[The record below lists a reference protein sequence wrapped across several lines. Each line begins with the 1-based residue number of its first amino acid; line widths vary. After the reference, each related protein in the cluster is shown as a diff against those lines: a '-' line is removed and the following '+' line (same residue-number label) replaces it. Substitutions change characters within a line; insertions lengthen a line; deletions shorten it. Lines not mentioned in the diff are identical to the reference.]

1 VSSLGDAGTG
11 LRDLLRRGL
20 QGIAS
25 FSVFLPKSVLLVV
38 AIVTGLAAWQAATLR
53 ISTDVET
60 LLPRNVESARRIKTL
75 LKSFG
80 GSEPVVLAI
89 SGNGGEDLEE
99 RIDLALAIRERLTD
113 HPDLHTVTGL
123 FGEDPWA
130 LLEGPQANALLLYLT
145 PAEIDA
151 VSRRL
156 TPEAIDRRI
165 AENRE
170 ALRSPLGALTA
181 RLYAEDPLGFAGLAL
196 KQIGALKGGLR
207 IASREGILVTE
218 DDAYALLLL
227 RPKVNTNDIE
237 TARRVLG
244 AVETASREALEQAE
258 LPGTVGIGP
267 PPEGTPPGQIH
278 VGLAGAPAILVG
290 FRSSLAGDLQLVSLV
305 SYFAQLVLFGL
316 AFRRV
321 GGLLIAGTSLLVGA
335 IWALGFAGL
344 AIGEINIFTV
354 GSIGILCGLT
364 VDFTVHLYNRYL
376 EEVHAGKDMA
386 RAFSISHGET
396 GIGILASVGVMVWA
410 FFAAGLSEFRGLRDL
425 GLICGAGLALSL
437 VASLFMVP
445 ALTAVW
451 ARLYPRPDMPRGLAG
466 FGLEPVL
473 TTVVR
478 HPWLTIALGTALTLA
493 LVYPAAAVH
502 LDEDFSR
509 FRPQSNPAIRLQNE
523 IAART
528 GTSLQAV
535 LALVPGASDEEI
547 LEHSARVEAV
557 LAPLAVGERAE
568 LAAVL
573 GPARVVPPPSVQQ
586 ASLDRL
592 AALRASGAIDPDAV
606 VRELLAAEE
615 RNGFRID
622 ERAHRAAER
631 VRAILSRDKPLT
643 VAEMKGGPLANLL
656 DDLIIVDDRG
666 QRLGIVSAYPRPGAR
681 TVALIPAMRE
691 AIAASGV
698 PAELTGARALTQE
711 IRPIMLRDGI
721 IATIVSAVGVTII
734 LLLAFRRPALVL
746 LTMVPLV
753 TGLIASVGLMS
764 LFGID
769 FNLVTISMLPLILG
783 IAIDNGIHVV
793 HRYVEGTEGA
803 SREDMVEVFRHTGR
817 GVVMATLTTV
827 VGFGALLFAD
837 NPSLISSGILAMLG
851 TTATLIAAV
860 TILPAML
867 ALLPVPGRRAA
878 PPGPK

>member
-1 VSSLGDAGTG
+1 M
-11 LRDLLRRGL
+11 
-20 QGIAS
+20 
-25 FSVFLPKSVLLVV
+25 LVV
-38 AIVTGLAAWQAATLR
+38 TIVTGLAIWQASMLR
-53 ISTDVET
+53 ISTDVES

-80 GSEPVVLAI
+80 GSEPVLVAI
-89 SGNGGEDLEE
+89 SGNGSDDLEE

-130 LLEGPQANALLLYLT
+130 LLEGPQATALLLYLT
-145 PAEIDA
+145 PAEIAA
-151 VSRRL
+151 VAERL
-156 TPEAIDRRI
+156 TPEAIDRRV

-207 IASREGILVTE
+207 ISSREGILVTE

-244 AVETASREALEQAE
+244 AVEAASRDALEQAE
-258 LPGTVGIGP
+258 ITGTVGIGP
-267 PPEGTPPGQIH
+267 PAEGTPAGQIH
-278 VGLAGAPAILVG
+278 VGLAGSPAILVG
-290 FRSSLAGDLQLVSLV
+290 FRSSLAGDLQLVSLT
-305 SYFAQLVLFGL
+305 SYFAQLALFAL

-321 GGLLIAGTSLLVGA
+321 GGLLVAGSSLLVGA
-335 IWALGFAGL
+335 IWALGFAGV

-386 RAFSISHGET
+386 KAFSISHGET

-437 VASLFMVP
+437 LASLFMVP
-445 ALTAVW
+445 ALTALWV
-451 ARLYPRPDMPRGLAG
+451 RHYPRPDSPRGLAG

-473 TTVVR
+473 TAVVR
-478 HPWLTIALGTALTLA
+478 RPWLTIALGLALTLA
-493 LVYPAAAVH
+493 LVFPAAAVH

-509 FRPQSNPAIRLQNE
+509 FRPQSNPAIKLQNE

-535 LALVPGASDEEI
+535 LALVPGASDAEI
-547 LEHSARVEAV
+547 LERSARVEAA
-557 LAPLAVGERAE
+557 LAPLAAGERAE

-573 GPARVVPPPSVQQ
+573 GPARVIPPPSVQQ
-586 ASLDRL
+586 AALDQL
-592 AALRASGAIDPDAV
+592 AALRARGALDPDAV

-631 VRAILSRDKPLT
+631 VRAILSRDTLLT
-643 VAEMKGGPLANLL
+643 VTEMKEGPLANLL
-656 DDLIIVDDRG
+656 DDLIIEDDRG
-666 QRLGIVSAYPRPGAR
+666 QRLGIVSAYPRPEAR
-681 TVALIPAMRE
+681 SVALIPAMRD
-691 AIAASGV
+691 AVTASGV
-698 PAELTGARALTQE
+698 PAELAGARVLSQE

-721 IATIVSAVGVTII
+721 IATVVSAVGVTII
-734 LLLAFRRPALVL
+734 LLIAFRRPVLVL
-746 LTMVPLV
+746 LTTVPLV

-793 HRYVEGTEGA
+793 HRYLEGTEGA

-851 TTATLIAAV
+851 TTATLVAAV

-867 ALLPVPGRRAA
+867 SLLRVPGRGGRGRQ
-878 PPGPK
+878 P